1 MPVVK
6 KKLEITK
13 KGKRKKADPKAK
25 IGFLP
30 KKIIIVIIKK
40 RNITKPKK
48 VVKLK
53 KSLLL

>member
-1 MPVVK
+1 VPIEK

-30 KKIIIVIIKK
+30 KKMIIVIIKK